1 MVPARSTQEFV
12 MPSFFDIVAHTP
24 LWVWPL
30 MLLVLWLGWSASR
43 PRTVHPLRLVPL
55 PLVGLGVTVA
65 GAVQSVAPT
74 LTLAG
79 WLAGLLLSLPIGW
92 LVGRRRAAEWQPD
105 GRLEVGGGWF
115 MLAFAVSIFAVRY
128 ALGVTFGVWPRLAAQ
143 PAWIAGAGA
152 IGGVIAGI
160 GLGWLAGLLGRD
172 RRWLGC
178 ALFAGAALPLAA
190 VAGFAGMIAF
200 SAPKPIPRLAAGDSV
215 PGFAA
220 WNRAEIPEV
229 RSIAARDGAPLTYR
243 LYPGRT
249 DRAVVLVH
257 GSSGASASMHKSA
270 QALQAAGATVYAISL
285 RGHGGSGTVNGDT
298 SYLRQLDDDLVDF
311 VKAVGLTDP
320 KVHRTL
326 AGFSSGGG
334 FVLRVA
340 SGRHRADF
348 DAYLSI
354 SPYIAQDSPTGRPN
368 SGGWASVAVPRVIG
382 LTVLETFGLPW
393 FQDLPVVRFATDAAA
408 SSSRTPV
415 YSFRLTAGMQLPPRD
430 WRAALARIDRPTAVV
445 VGENDELFNAAAF
458 QPLFAALNPKIAVSL
473 QPGLGHMDMIADP
486 RATVAV
492 AAEWRRLSEAAPTQR
507 VERFDNKVREDMFAG
522 FDGDDQAMTRAMALI
537 ERTLAADPEQ
547 AEALAWRGTARVFL
561 ASLAFG
567 RGANREGMT
576 LAAQGLADLD
586 RGVALKPGI
595 STRALRGP
603 ALMAY
608 AAGLMAFDRAA
619 AERLTRTAIGDFEHM
634 VEAERGRWDRLAG
647 HNRGELLGGL
657 AQGWLQLGDAGKAT
671 LYLDRM
677 VAELPN
683 TAYAKAALERQADQR
698 SKAPLT
704 CLGCH

>member
-1 MVPARSTQEFV
+1 MVPASFDVEFI
-12 MPSFFDIVAHTP
+12 MPSLFDIVVHTP

-30 MLLVLWLGWSASR
+30 MLLVLWLGWSGSR

-55 PLVGLGVTVA
+55 PLVGLGVTAA

-74 LTLAG
+74 LTLGG
-79 WLAGLLLSLPIGW
+79 WLVGLLISLPIGW
-92 LVGRRRAAEWQPD
+92 LVGRRPGVTWQAD
-105 GRLEVGGGWF
+105 RKLKIEGSWF
-115 MLAFAVSIFAVRY
+115 MLGFAVSIFAVRY
-128 ALGVTFGVWPRLAAQ
+128 ALGVTFGIWPRLATQ
-143 PAWIAGAGA
+143 PVWIAGAGMV
-152 IGGVIAGI
+152 GGAIAGI

-172 RRWLGC
+172 RRWLGR
-178 ALFAGAALPLAA
+178 ALFVGAALPLIAL
-190 VAGFAGMIAF
+190 AGFAGMIAF
-200 SAPKPIPRLAAGDSV
+200 SAPKPIPRLAAGDSL
-215 PGFAA
+215 PGAAA

-229 RSIAARDGAPLTYR
+229 RSVVARDGAPLTYR
-243 LYPGRT
+243 LYPGRS

-257 GSSGASASMHKSA
+257 GSSGASISMHKSA

-311 VKAVGLTDP
+311 VKAAGLTDP
-320 KVHRTL
+320 KIHRTL

-348 DAYLSI
+348 DAYLAI
-354 SPYIAQDSPTGRPN
+354 SPYIAQDSPTVRPN

-382 LTVLETFGLPW
+382 LTVLEIFGLPW

-408 SSSRTPV
+408 SNSRTPI
-415 YSFRLTAGMQLPPRD
+415 YSFRLTAGMQVPPRD
-430 WRAALARIDRPTAVV
+430 WRALLTRIDRPTAAV

-458 QPLFAALNPKIAVSL
+458 QPLFAALNPKISVSV
-473 QPGLGHMDMIADP
+473 QPGLGHLDMIADP
-486 RATVAV
+486 RATAAV
-492 AAEWRRLSEAAPTQR
+492 AAEWQRLSATAPTQR
-507 VERFDNKVREDMFAG
+507 AERFDNKVRDDMFAG
-522 FDGDDQAMTRAMALI
+522 FDGDDQAMTRAMVLI
-537 ERTLAADPEQ
+537 ERTLAANPEQ
-547 AEALAWRGTARVFL
+547 AEALAWRGTARVFQ
-561 ASLAFG
+561 ASKAFG

-619 AERLTRTAIGDFEHM
+619 AERLTRTAIGDFESI
-634 VEAERGRWDRLAG
+634 VETERGRWDRLAQ
-647 HNRGELLGGL
+647 HSRGELLGAL
-657 AQGWLQLGDAGKAT
+657 AQGWLQVGDATKAA
-671 LYLDRM
+671 LYLDRI
-677 VAELPN
+677 VNELPN
-683 TAYAKAALERQADQR
+683 TPYAKAALERRADPT
-698 SKAPLT
+698 SKVSLT